1 VSKGI
6 SISADEVS
14 VLETPGQFFERLVQ
28 NISEAR
34 DRIVLTSLYI
44 GNGEKEKKIYH
55 EIESFAAR
63 GGHVTIIID
72 WNRGQRG
79 RRNSS
84 LHRLWDIKDKYP
96 QNFILKLFRSPL
108 IDESRI
114 VKEVPQLN
122 ETLSTQHTKIYLTDG
137 KLILS
142 GANLESAYFINRQDR
157 YLEFTSPNLVE
168 YFGKLANVISNYSY
182 TVGNKEIDDFY
193 QMKFDN
199 IGSDLSALIESSSE
213 ISEADTIFCPHVQ
226 AGWANINW
234 EQDMICQTVSQLTK
248 SGSLYFCSGYFNPPL
263 PLCAAIR
270 DSQCSV
276 NLLSADREAN
286 GFNKARWP
294 KSGITPAYQM
304 FADFML
310 KSIEDKE
317 VKLSE
322 WNRDKWTFHAKGMWF
337 YENGNCV
344 GSALGSSNFSFR
356 SYAKDLETGGIL
368 LTQNK
373 ILQNSLN
380 LERERI
386 WAHAKSRSIQPVPKW
401 VKLAAP
407 KLRTFF

>member
-1 VSKGI
+1 M
-6 SISADEVS
+6 
-14 VLETPGQFFERLVQ
+14 L
-28 NISEAR
+28 
-34 DRIVLTSLYI
+34 
-44 GNGEKEKKIYH
+44 
-55 EIESFAAR
+55 
-63 GGHVTIIID
+63 
-72 WNRGQRG
+72 
-79 RRNSS
+79 
-84 LHRLWDIKDKYP
+84 
-96 QNFILKLFRSPL
+96 NFHFQLFRSPL

-122 ETLSTQHTKIYLTDG
+122 ETLSTQHTKIYLTDR

-142 GANLESAYFINRQDR
+142 GANLESAYFTNRQDR

-182 TVGNKEIDDFY
+182 TVGNKAIDDFY

-199 IGSDLSALIESSSE
+199 IGSDLSALIESQVLQGIFIFINIESANFLKEIFSVKKFSKIANFFLKTLVLTFTSSSE

-322 WNRDKWTFHAKGMWF
+322 WNRDKPRLIKLFLKYYRKKLYCVHLSLAKMQFILRYF
-337 YENGNCV
+337 YSGFYFLMLC
-344 GSALGSSNFSFR
+344 
-356 SYAKDLETGGIL
+356 
-368 LTQNK
+368 
-373 ILQNSLN
+373 
-380 LERERI
+380 
-386 WAHAKSRSIQPVPKW
+386 
-401 VKLAAP
+401 
-407 KLRTFF
+407 FF